1 LGQFERGSWS
11 SLPQLPKGG
20 YFGGIGVRKE
30 KCKMRMMG
38 IGAMIALLVMSP
50 VPAYSQSVGV
60 EQDSPMRDMLDRPA
74 KEKAAEAERE
84 YQKALKS
91 IKPNA
96 PAKNDPWGG
105 VRAAEPKQGQQ
116 SK

>member
-1 LGQFERGSWS
+1 
-11 SLPQLPKGG
+11 
-20 YFGGIGVRKE
+20 
-30 KCKMRMMG
+30 MRMMG
-38 IGAMIALLVMSP
+38 IGAMIALLAMSP
-50 VPAYSQSVGV
+50 VPAYSQTVGT
-60 EQDSPMRDMLDRPA
+60 EQDSPLRDMLDRPA

-96 PAKNDPWGG
+96 PAKTDPWGN
-105 VRAAEPKQGQQ
+105 VRAADPKQGQQ

>member
-1 LGQFERGSWS
+1 MRGGSNMRM
-11 SLPQLPKGG
+11 
-20 YFGGIGVRKE
+20 IGV
-30 KCKMRMMG
+30 
-38 IGAMIALLVMSP
+38 GAMIALLTISTF
-50 VPAYSQSVGV
+50 PAYSQSVGT

-96 PAKNDPWGG
+96 PPKTDPWGE
-105 VRAAEPKQGQQ
+105 VRAADPKQGKQP
-116 SK
+116 K